1 MIFSLFAIRVCFFLV
16 LLSSSSQLFASD
28 IAKGA
33 GDKID
38 LLADSSEEVDSS
50 KAVDIKQLVEEA
62 DELEQIGNLK
72 GAALLLDKAKRLH
85 EAANNTLS
93 HDYSYVLFSL
103 GVINFEL
110 ENYKAAEDLLAQELS
125 ISIKLDG
132 QNHSNVAIT
141 YVRLGET
148 LYAQQKYSSAKD
160 HYLSALQIQENIFG
174 EYSIEIGEVLF
185 LLGALYI
192 DVGDFGKAAN
202 VYRREIKILES
213 NLEVSSIHL
222 AFSLNNLAY
231 ALASDGY
238 LEEAKFNYS
247 VPCG

>member
-110 ENYKAAEDLLAQELS
+110 ENYKAAEDLLAQEFLYR
-125 ISIKLDG
+125 
-132 QNHSNVAIT
+132 QNWMVGIIPM
-141 YVRLGET
+141 
-148 LYAQQKYSSAKD
+148 
-160 HYLSALQIQENIFG
+160 LQ
-174 EYSIEIGEVLF
+174 
-185 LLGALYI
+185 
-192 DVGDFGKAAN
+192 
-202 VYRREIKILES
+202 
-213 NLEVSSIHL
+213 
-222 AFSLNNLAY
+222 
-231 ALASDGY
+231 
-238 LEEAKFNYS
+238 
-247 VPCG
+247 